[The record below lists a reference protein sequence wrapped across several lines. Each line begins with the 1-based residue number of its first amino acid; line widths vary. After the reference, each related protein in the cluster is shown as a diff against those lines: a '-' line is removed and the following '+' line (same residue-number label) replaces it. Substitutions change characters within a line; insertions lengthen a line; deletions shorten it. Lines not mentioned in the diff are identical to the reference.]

1 MIDQPTD
8 WNRIV
13 SMMQTV
19 VLLATV
25 AAIFMSVG
33 SARTQITT
41 NSVSLREL
49 SDVAQDL
56 VKAQVTSSSNDVRH
70 LDMLNELRRR
80 VEALERNR

>member
-1 MIDQPTD
+1 MTDQHYD

-13 SMMQTV
+13 NVMQTV

-33 SARTQITT
+33 GAKAQITN
-41 NSVSLREL
+41 NSEDLKEL
-49 SDVAQDL
+49 GGVAQDL

-70 LDMLNELRRR
+70 LDMLNDLRRR
-80 VEALERNR
+80 VDALERGR